1 VSLCL
6 VSLRRNQEDP
16 TNIVGDTR
24 WDTRQDYDDY
34 LAWRT
39 DSGYTAQFEE
49 PLAQLNPR
57 LEMPPAGI
65 EPAHAV

>member
-1 VSLCL
+1 VSLSL

-16 TNIVGDTR
+16 ANIVGDIR
-24 WDTRQDYDDY
+24 WDTRRDDDDY

-49 PLAQLNPR
+49 MLAQP
-57 LEMPPAGI
+57 
-65 EPAHAV
+65 

>member
-1 VSLCL
+1 MSLSL

-49 PLAQLNPR
+49 MLAQPMSIR
-57 LEMPPAGI
+57 YFDERRGSVFGA
-65 EPAHAV
+65 